1 MTKVLSFIFLLF
13 SNTIVLISQ
22 TQISFSTSQSVGR
35 NFQQG
40 DQIAIGVNFG
50 VNTRQRFEID
60 TLQIQ
65 FDLRA
70 NAGYLYTELDTTAY
84 LLPTQNDIFSEVI
97 FTYPVSE
104 YMNPFI
110 SGNLTSTP
118 LVGFIMRGRDMVST
132 TQFRDPITTT
142 QNTGLSYTHIK
153 GRSNFTTRFGYTLR
167 QIRASKHTMTTDDR
181 TTPDIIENYRSFQG
195 ISYRAEYRTLLD
207 SMVNYRGFF
216 DAFRSTEKNDKW
228 VMRVENEITA
238 NILKI
243 FQFSLRSDIWYDV
256 NQSLKLQFNNML
268 QFGIIVR
275 V

>member
-1 MTKVLSFIFLLF
+1 MVIRFIKILLF
-13 SNTIVLISQ
+13 FNPLISFSQ

-35 NFQQG
+35 KFQQG

-50 VNTRQRFEID
+50 VNTRQKFEID

-118 LVGFIMRGRDMVST
+118 LVGFIMRGRDMVS
-132 TQFRDPITTT
+132 
-142 QNTGLSYTHIK
+142 N
-153 GRSNFTTRFGYTLR
+153 N
-167 QIRASKHTMTTDDR
+167 
-181 TTPDIIENYRSFQG
+181 SFQNK
-195 ISYRAEYRTLLD
+195 
-207 SMVNYRGFF
+207 MVFN
-216 DAFRSTEKNDKW
+216 
-228 VMRVENEITA
+228 
-238 NILKI
+238 
-243 FQFSLRSDIWYDV
+243 
-256 NQSLKLQFNNML
+256 KLIRKL
-268 QFGIIVR
+268 
-275 V
+275 